1 MINDNPYG
9 NGTAIFTTSGAT
21 ARAYQDKVD
30 VGQVSCLCWGLCSSK
45 ICELTALLCVHACLD
60 TYHCTRSTVYI
71 VHTLYRNN
79 HIVLRAVQ

>member
-30 VGQVSCLCWGLCSSK
+30 VGQVSSFVLCCVCS
-45 ICELTALLCVHACLD
+45 CV
-60 TYHCTRSTVYI
+60 S
-71 VHTLYRNN
+71 
-79 HIVLRAVQ
+79 VQ